1 MNNEKEALKLLIEKE
16 DKQGDP
22 QKNLVEIE
30 VQTQNIFDVG
40 FSKKNFFN
48 ALEYCANTNLF
59 IILTFR
65 IIRTTMMNVRQQSI
79 N

>member
-1 MNNEKEALKLLIEKE
+1 LKLLIEKE

-30 VQTQNIFDVG
+30 VQTQNIFDV
-40 FSKKNFFN
+40 SFFEKTIFN
-48 ALEYCANTNLF
+48 VLECCTNNNLF
-59 IILTFR
+59 KIRTFR

>member
-1 MNNEKEALKLLIEKE
+1 LNNEKESLKILIGKE

-40 FSKKNFFN
+40 IFKK
-48 ALEYCANTNLF
+48 
-59 IILTFR
+59 TFLCLR
-65 IIRTTMMNVRQQSI
+65 MLSN
-79 N
+79 NN

>member
-30 VQTQNIFDVG
+30 VQTQNTFDVG
-40 FSKKNFFN
+40 LSKKKW
-48 ALEYCANTNLF
+48 
-59 IILTFR
+59 
-65 IIRTTMMNVRQQSI
+65 MP
-79 N
+79 

>member
-30 VQTQNIFDVG
+30 VQTQNIFNVG
-40 FSKKNFFN
+40 FSKKKKC
-48 ALEYCANTNLF
+48 LML
-59 IILTFR
+59 
-65 IIRTTMMNVRQQSI
+65 
-79 N
+79 